1 MLRKKGQHLWLPLLQ
16 MLLYHKTMKTSRLVK
31 PVLILPG
38 TVLVFVPAIILIITY
53 DTRFSFEFIGSDR
66 LLFWP
71 GVVAACLGL
80 ALAFWTVSLFTKFGQ
95 GTPAPWDPPQK
106 LVVRGPYRYVRN
118 PMITSVLFMLT
129 AESLLLQSWPIFL
142 WLLTFFLLNC
152 IYFPLFEE
160 RSLEKRFGEDY
171 RVYKKMSLAGFPG

>member
-1 MLRKKGQHLWLPLLQ
+1 MWLPLLQ

-38 TVLVFVPAIILIITY
+38 TVLVFVPAIILIATY

-142 WLLTFFLLNC
+142 WLLTFS
-152 IYFPLFEE
+152 
-160 RSLEKRFGEDY
+160 RSIVSISPYLKSGLWKKGLGRIT
-171 RVYKKMSLAGFPG
+171 VSTKKMSLAGFPG